1 MFTPEEFTKAII
13 NEIRG
18 LEIRCAVAAVSGG
31 VDSTT
36 SAVITRLAINDKLI
50 PVLFDTGFMR
60 INEPVEVIESLRGLL
75 PIRLIDVRE
84 EFYRAM
90 MGLSDAEEKRVRFRD
105 TFYSALSKLVKDNG
119 CDWLVQGTIAPDW
132 IETVGGIKTQ
142 HNVLAQIGIET
153 DRVYGF
159 KLLEPL
165 RELYK
170 DQVRALARFLGVPVS
185 IVDRQPFPGPGLSIR
200 AVGLLTMEKL
210 NVVKWS
216 TKIVEDGLANLG
228 LSQWFAA
235 AWEDERVYD
244 EELSRRVK
252 DLGRGLTVETF
263 KVKGTGVKGDSREY
277 GRIAVVSG
285 ELDRWGVVFDLYPRL
300 TYGTDITHVIYE
312 VSNGGV
318 KGGKF
323 FVTIRAVTTSDYM
336 TADVPK
342 LGRDILI
349 KVAEELAKNDSV
361 SSIGFDVTPKPPAT
375 IEFE

>member
-13 NEIRG
+13 NEIRR
-18 LEIRCAVAAVSGG
+18 LEIRCAIAAVSGG

-60 INEPVEVIESLRGLL
+60 INEPTEVIESLRGLL
-75 PIRLIDVRE
+75 PIRLIDVKE
-84 EFYRAM
+84 EFYTAM

-153 DRVYGF
+153 DKVYGF

-165 RELYK
+165 KELYK
-170 DQVRALARFLGVPVS
+170 DQVRALARFLGVPAS
-185 IVDRQPFPGPGLSIR
+185 IVNRQPFPGPGLSIR

-216 TKIVEDGLANLG
+216 TKIVEEGLNNLG

-244 EELSRRVK
+244 EELNKRVK

-285 ELDRWGVVFDLYPRL
+285 ELNKWSDAFNLYPRL
-300 TYGTDITHVIYE
+300 TYGTDVTHVIYE
-312 VSNGGV
+312 LGDGGA

-323 FVTIRAVTTSDYM
+323 FVAIRAVTTSDYM

-342 LGRDILI
+342 LSRGILT
-349 KVAEELAKNDSV
+349 KVARELAKNDSV

>member
-1 MFTPEEFTKAII
+1 MFTPEEFTKAVI
-13 NEIRG
+13 NEIRR
-18 LEIRCAVAAVSGG
+18 LEIRCAIAAVSGG

-60 INEPVEVIESLRGLL
+60 INEPTEVIESLRGLL
-75 PIRLIDVRE
+75 PIRLIDVKE
-84 EFYRAM
+84 EFYTAM
-90 MGLSDAEEKRVRFRD
+90 MGLSDAEEKRVRFRS

-153 DRVYGF
+153 DKVYGF

-165 RELYK
+165 KELYK
-170 DQVRALARFLGVPVS
+170 DQVRALARFLGVPAS
-185 IVDRQPFPGPGLSIR
+185 IVNRQPFPGPGLSIR

-216 TKIVEDGLANLG
+216 TKIVEEGLNNLG

-244 EELSRRVK
+244 EELNKRVK

-285 ELDRWGVVFDLYPRL
+285 ELNKWSDAFNLYPRL
-300 TYGTDITHVIYE
+300 TYGTDVTHVIYE
-312 VSNGGV
+312 LGDGGA

-342 LGRDILI
+342 LSRGILT
-349 KVAEELAKNDSV
+349 KVARELAKNDSV

>member
-13 NEIRG
+13 NEIRR
-18 LEIRCAVAAVSGG
+18 LEIRCAIAAVSGG

-60 INEPVEVIESLRGLL
+60 INEPTEVIESLRGLL
-75 PIRLIDVRE
+75 PIRLIDVKE
-84 EFYRAM
+84 EFYTAM
-90 MGLSDAEEKRVRFRD
+90 MGLSDAEEKRVRFRS

-153 DRVYGF
+153 DKVYGF

-165 RELYK
+165 KELYK
-170 DQVRALARFLGVPVS
+170 DQVRALARFLGVPAS
-185 IVDRQPFPGPGLSIR
+185 IVNRQPFPGPGLSIR
-200 AVGLLTMEKL
+200 AVGLLTVEKL

-216 TKIVEDGLANLG
+216 TKIVEEGLNNLG

-244 EELSRRVK
+244 EELNKRVK

-285 ELDRWGVVFDLYPRL
+285 ELNKWSDVFNLYPRL
-300 TYGTDITHVIYE
+300 TYGTDVTHVIYE
-312 VSNGGV
+312 LGDGGA

-323 FVTIRAVTTSDYM
+323 FVAIRAVTTSDYM

-342 LGRDILI
+342 LSRGILT
-349 KVAEELAKNDSV
+349 KVARELAKNDSV

>member
-13 NEIRG
+13 NEIRR
-18 LEIRCAVAAVSGG
+18 LEIRCAIAAVSGG

-60 INEPVEVIESLRGLL
+60 INEPTEVIESLRGLL
-75 PIRLIDVRE
+75 PIRLIDVKE
-84 EFYRAM
+84 EFYTAM
-90 MGLSDAEEKRVRFRD
+90 MGLSDAEEKRVRFRS

-153 DRVYGF
+153 DKVYGF

-165 RELYK
+165 KELYK
-170 DQVRALARFLGVPVS
+170 DQVRALARFLGVPAS
-185 IVDRQPFPGPGLSIR
+185 IVNRQPFPGPGLSIR

-216 TKIVEDGLANLG
+216 TKIVEEGLNNLG

-244 EELSRRVK
+244 EELNKRVK

-285 ELDRWGVVFDLYPRL
+285 ELNKWSDAFNLYPRL
-300 TYGTDITHVIYE
+300 TYGTDVTHVIYE
-312 VSNGGV
+312 LGDGGA

-342 LGRDILI
+342 LSRGILT
-349 KVAEELAKNDSV
+349 KVARELAKNDSV

>member
-13 NEIRG
+13 NEIRR
-18 LEIRCAVAAVSGG
+18 LEIRCAIAAVSGG

-60 INEPVEVIESLRGLL
+60 INEPTEVIESLRGLL
-75 PIRLIDVRE
+75 PIRLIDVKE
-84 EFYRAM
+84 EFYTAM
-90 MGLSDAEEKRVRFRD
+90 MGLSDAEEKRVRFRS

-153 DRVYGF
+153 DKVYGF

-165 RELYK
+165 KELYK
-170 DQVRALARFLGVPVS
+170 DQVRALARFLGVPAS
-185 IVDRQPFPGPGLSIR
+185 IVNRQPFPGPGLSIR

-216 TKIVEDGLANLG
+216 TKIVEEGLNNLG

-244 EELSRRVK
+244 EELNKRVK

-285 ELDRWGVVFDLYPRL
+285 ELNKWSDAFNLYPRL
-300 TYGTDITHVIYE
+300 TYGTDVTHVIYE
-312 VSNGGV
+312 LGDGGA

-323 FVTIRAVTTSDYM
+323 FVAIRAVTTSDYM

-342 LGRDILI
+342 LSRGILT
-349 KVAEELAKNDSV
+349 KVARELAKNDSV

>member
-1 MFTPEEFTKAII
+1 
-13 NEIRG
+13 
-18 LEIRCAVAAVSGG
+18 
-31 VDSTT
+31 
-36 SAVITRLAINDKLI
+36 
-50 PVLFDTGFMR
+50 
-60 INEPVEVIESLRGLL
+60 
-75 PIRLIDVRE
+75 
-84 EFYRAM
+84 
-90 MGLSDAEEKRVRFRD
+90 
-105 TFYSALSKLVKDNG
+105 
-119 CDWLVQGTIAPDW
+119 
-132 IETVGGIKTQ
+132 
-142 HNVLAQIGIET
+142 
-153 DRVYGF
+153 
-159 KLLEPL
+159 
-165 RELYK
+165 
-170 DQVRALARFLGVPVS
+170 VPVS

-277 GRIAVVSG
+277 GCIAVVSG

>member
-13 NEIRG
+13 NEIRR
-18 LEIRCAVAAVSGG
+18 LEIRCAIAAVSGG

-60 INEPVEVIESLRGLL
+60 INEPTEVIESLRGLL
-75 PIRLIDVRE
+75 PIRLIDVKE
-84 EFYRAM
+84 EFYTAM
-90 MGLSDAEEKRVRFRD
+90 MGLSDAEEKRVRFRS

-153 DRVYGF
+153 DKVYGF

-165 RELYK
+165 KELYK
-170 DQVRALARFLGVPVS
+170 DQVRALARFLGVPAS
-185 IVDRQPFPGPGLSIR
+185 IVNRQPFPGPGLSIR
-200 AVGLLTMEKL
+200 AVGLLTVEKL

-216 TKIVEDGLANLG
+216 TKIVEEGLNNLG

-244 EELSRRVK
+244 EELNKRVK

-285 ELDRWGVVFDLYPRL
+285 ELNKWSDAFNLYPRL
-300 TYGTDITHVIYE
+300 TYGTDVTHVIYE
-312 VSNGGV
+312 LGDGGA

-323 FVTIRAVTTSDYM
+323 FVAIRAVTTSDYM

-342 LGRDILI
+342 LSRGILT
-349 KVAEELAKNDSV
+349 KVARELAKNDSV